1 MIALHPIRVFVGSE
15 SCRHHRHWFPVRANA
30 LRVLKTVL
38 KLAGVALSAPIWVPV
53 VIFGLFVGF
62 GTVRYG
68 KPTAVG
74 RDAEAVE
81 VPPGTISHAEFH

>member
-1 MIALHPIRVFVGSE
+1 M
-15 SCRHHRHWFPVRANA
+15 PVRATA
-30 LRVLKTVL
+30 LRILRTVL
-38 KLAGVALSAPIWVPV
+38 KLTGVALSAPIWVPV

-68 KPTAVG
+68 KHTAAV